1 MDNFK
6 PTEPITQTGDFVQLV
21 GPRKKV
27 FFLHLDPGK
36 KMHTNYGVI
45 KHDDL
50 INAFWGSQVFSH
62 SGNRFLLLQPRM
74 GDYLLK
80 IRRKTQILFPKD
92 IGYLILNLG
101 VGPGDRVLET
111 GTGSGALTTAL
122 AHAVGPTGHVYS
134 YDIRPELQAVAREN
148 LELVGYLD
156 RVTLREIDIEEGPL
170 DDNMDAVVL
179 DLPRPERYLS
189 QIRAALRD
197 GGNFGAIS
205 PTTNQVSA
213 LIEGLEE
220 HNFDNIEICE
230 LLLRFYKP
238 VPARIR
244 PKDRMVG
251 HTGYLTFA
259 RKIRPLTHKN
269 QSD

>member
-1 MDNFK
+1 MDNLK
-6 PTEPITQTGDFVQLV
+6 PSGPITQQNDFVQLV
-21 GPRKKV
+21 GPRKKI
-27 FFLHLDPGK
+27 FFIHLNLGK
-36 KMHTNYGVI
+36 KLHTNYGVLN
-45 KHDDL
+45 HDDL
-50 INAFWGSQVFSH
+50 INVPWGSQVFSH

-80 IRRKTQILFPKD
+80 IRRRTQILFPKD
-92 IGYLILNLG
+92 MGYLILNLG

-122 AHAVGPTGHVYS
+122 AHAVGPDGHVFS
-134 YDIRPELQAVAREN
+134 YDIRPDLQAVAREN

-156 RVTLREIDIEEGPL
+156 RVTLREIDIEGGAR
-170 DDNMDAVVL
+170 DHNMDAVVL
-179 DLPRPERYLS
+179 DLPRPERYLT
-189 QIRAALRD
+189 QVREALRD
-197 GGNFGAIS
+197 GGNFGSIS
-205 PTTNQVSA
+205 PTMNQVSA

-220 HNFDNIEICE
+220 TNFDNIEICE

-238 VPARIR
+238 VPARLR

-259 RKIRPLTHKN
+259 RKIRPLTPKN
-269 QSD
+269 QAD

>member
-1 MDNFK
+1 MEKLK
-6 PTEPITQTGDFVQLV
+6 PTERNTCPGDMVQLV
-21 GPRKKV
+21 GPRKKI
-27 FFLHLDPGK
+27 FFIHLKSGDK
-36 KMHTNYGVI
+36 LHTNYGVLQ
-45 KHDDL
+45 HDAM
-50 INAFWGSQVFSH
+50 IEVPWGSQVFSH

-80 IRRKTQILFPKD
+80 IRRRTQILFPKD
-92 IGYLILNLG
+92 MGYLLLNLG

-134 YDIRPELQAVAREN
+134 YDIRPELQAVARQN
-148 LELVGYLD
+148 LEMVGYLD
-156 RVTLREIDIEEGPL
+156 RVTLRESDLEQGVH
-170 DDNMDAVVL
+170 DYDMDAVVL
-179 DLPRPERYLS
+179 DLPRPEQYLL
-189 QIRAALRD
+189 QVRDALKD
-197 GGNFGAIS
+197 GGNFGCIS

-213 LIEGLEE
+213 LIEGLEDK
-220 HNFDNIEICE
+220 NFDNIEICE

-259 RKIRPLTHKN
+259 RKIRPV
-269 QSD
+269 SS

>member
-1 MDNFK
+1 MKLK
-6 PTEPITQTGDFVQLV
+6 PSEQTAQLGDMVQLV
-21 GPRKKV
+21 GPRKKI
-27 FFLHLDPGK
+27 FFIHLHQGEKL
-36 KMHTNYGVI
+36 HTNYGVI
-45 KHDDL
+45 KHNDL
-50 INAFWGSQVFSH
+50 INIAWGSQIFSH

-80 IRRKTQILFPKD
+80 IRRRTQILFPKD
-92 IGYLILNLG
+92 MGYLLLNLG

-122 AHAVGPTGHVYS
+122 AHAVGPKGHIYS
-134 YDIRPELQAVAREN
+134 YDMRPELQAVAREN
-148 LELVGYLD
+148 LEMVGFLD
-156 RVTLREIDIEEGPL
+156 RVTLRECDLEQGVH
-170 DDNMDAVVL
+170 DFDMDAVVL
-179 DLPRPERYLS
+179 DLPRPEHYLP
-189 QIRAALRD
+189 QVRKALKD
-197 GGNFGAIS
+197 GGNFGCIS

-220 HNFDNIEICE
+220 NNFDNIEICE

-238 VPARIR
+238 VAARIR

-259 RKIRPLTHKN
+259 RKIRPL
-269 QSD
+269 SR

>member
-1 MDNFK
+1 MKLK
-6 PTEPITQTGDFVQLV
+6 PNYPTTQTGDMVQLV
-21 GPRKKV
+21 GPRKKI
-27 FFLHLDPGK
+27 FFIHLAPGDK
-36 KMHTNYGVI
+36 LHTNYGVI
-45 KHDDL
+45 NHDAM
-50 INAFWGSQVFSH
+50 INVPWGSQIFSH

-80 IRRKTQILFPKD
+80 IRRRTQILFPKD
-92 IGYLILNLG
+92 IGYLLLNLG

-122 AHAVGPTGHVYS
+122 AHAVGPTGHVFS
-134 YDIRPELQAVAREN
+134 YDLRPELQAVAREN
-148 LELVGYLD
+148 LEMVGLMD
-156 RVTLREIDIEEGPL
+156 RVTLREHDLEQGVL
-170 DDNMDAVVL
+170 DTGMDAVVL
-179 DLPRPERYLS
+179 DLPRPERYLP
-189 QIRAALRD
+189 QVRETLKD
-197 GGNFGAIS
+197 GGNFGCIS
-205 PTTNQVSA
+205 PTTNQVST

-220 HNFDNIEICE
+220 YDFDNIEICE

-259 RKIRPLTHKN
+259 RKIRPICP
-269 QSD
+269 

>member
-1 MDNFK
+1 MKLK
-6 PTEPITQTGDFVQLV
+6 PSGLTTQSGDMVQLV
-21 GPRKKV
+21 GPRKKI
-27 FFLHLDPGK
+27 FFIHLDPGDK
-36 KMHTNYGVI
+36 LHTNYGFLN
-45 KHDDL
+45 HDAM
-50 INAFWGSQVFSH
+50 IGVPWGSQIFSH

-80 IRRKTQILFPKD
+80 IRRRTQILFPKD
-92 IGYLILNLG
+92 MGYLLLNLG

-148 LELVGYLD
+148 LEMVGFLE
-156 RVTLREIDIEEGPL
+156 RVTLRECDIEQGVH
-170 DDNMDAVVL
+170 DFDMDAVVL
-179 DLPRPERYLS
+179 DLPQPERFLP
-189 QIRAALRD
+189 QVRNALKD
-197 GGNFGAIS
+197 GGNFGCIS

-220 HNFDNIEICE
+220 HEFDNIEICE

-259 RKIRPLTHKN
+259 RKIRPL
-269 QSD
+269 SG